1 MSKKFLHTVQ
11 AIVLSLIFTTA
22 CPGLHAQAPPSLQ
35 DQLAAQ
41 YPYASG
47 TNGCNVGNPDTALVT
62 QKAGGGMRVLPVNS
76 SVTIAKCTN
85 RFVDG
90 VLKPPS
96 SACNGEA
103 VGKVGGFMSHVP
115 KVGGAFGSGSSK
127 VNDQAANQQL
137 SVVKVGDTIYPTKLE
152 VNEGKGE
159 IKLSIMTCQQSDNQ
173 QNPYKGEIVFQFSKD
188 TLKPENVSK
197 IEDTIALVFAPGT
210 GDQQSQGGQQNQN
223 GAQQSQDNQ
232 QNQGDRQT
240 QNSAPQNNQAPGC
253 NVEMGQTVAQVET
266 MCGKP
271 VNQSKG
277 ATKLLYFYDQ
287 PKMKVIF
294 VNGKVSDIE

>member
-1 MSKKFLHTVQ
+1 
-11 AIVLSLIFTTA
+11 
-22 CPGLHAQAPPSLQ
+22 
-35 DQLAAQ
+35 
-41 YPYASG
+41 
-47 TNGCNVGNPDTALVT
+47 
-62 QKAGGGMRVLPVNS
+62 
-76 SVTIAKCTN
+76 VTIAKCTN

-96 SACNGEA
+96 SACNGES
-103 VGKVGGFMSHVP
+103 VGKVGGFLSHAP
-115 KVGGAFGSGSSK
+115 KVGGIFGSGSSK

-137 SVVKVGDTIYPTKLE
+137 SVIKTGDTIYPTKLE

-159 IKLSIMTCQQSDNQ
+159 IKLSIITCQQSDNQ

-197 IEDTIALVFAPGT
+197 IEDTIAQVFAPGT
-210 GDQQSQGGQQNQN
+210 GDQQSQGGQPNQS
-223 GAQQSQDNQ
+223 GEQQGQGQ
-232 QNQGDRQT
+232 QNQSNQQA
-240 QNSAPQNNQAPGC
+240 QNSAPQSSQASAC

-271 VNQSKG
+271 ANQSKG
-277 ATKLLYFYDQ
+277 ATKVLYFYDQ
-287 PKMKVIF
+287 PKIKVIF